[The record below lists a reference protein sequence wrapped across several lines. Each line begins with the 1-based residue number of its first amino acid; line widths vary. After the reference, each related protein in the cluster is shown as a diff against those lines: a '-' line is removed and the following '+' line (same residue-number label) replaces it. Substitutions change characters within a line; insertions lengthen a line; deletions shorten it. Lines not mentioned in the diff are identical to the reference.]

1 MRNKAEKKATFRQ
14 KLLGI
19 ALVSLFLILI
29 IVSFFGKNGLLEMQH
44 SKKKYSAL
52 IHQIEQLKSQKKKLE
67 KEIKAY
73 KANPQA
79 IEKKAREKLWLMLP
93 DEIVIIKKEK

>member
-1 MRNKAEKKATFRQ
+1 
-14 KLLGI
+14 
-19 ALVSLFLILI
+19 
-29 IVSFFGKNGLLEMQH
+29 MQR
-44 SKKKYSAL
+44 SKKKYLAL
-52 IHQIEQLKSQKKKLE
+52 IHQIEQLESQKKKLE

-73 KANPQA
+73 KTNPQA